1 MASRIAY
8 YSSKFTISIY
18 INVAAYLD
26 TTTGSQFIYLFPLTT
41 PGASSSVLGDIVA
54 IILIM
59 AGKSYNELGQDRH
72 QRLMKIILHPVHYRL
87 IHLKRI
93 YNF

>member
-1 MASRIAY
+1 MASRIVY
-8 YSSKFTISIY
+8 YSRKFTISIY

-26 TTTGSQFIYLFPLTT
+26 TTTGLLFPLTT
-41 PGASSSVLGDIVA
+41 PSGSSSVLGDIVA

-72 QRLMKIILHPVHYRL
+72 
-87 IHLKRI
+87 
-93 YNF
+93 

>member
-1 MASRIAY
+1 MFHIYPSSRDCKETIFSRGYVCQKIYMASRIAY

-41 PGASSSVLGDIVA
+41 PGGSSSVLGDIVA

-59 AGKSYNELGQDRH
+59 A
-72 QRLMKIILHPVHYRL
+72 
-87 IHLKRI
+87 
-93 YNF
+93 